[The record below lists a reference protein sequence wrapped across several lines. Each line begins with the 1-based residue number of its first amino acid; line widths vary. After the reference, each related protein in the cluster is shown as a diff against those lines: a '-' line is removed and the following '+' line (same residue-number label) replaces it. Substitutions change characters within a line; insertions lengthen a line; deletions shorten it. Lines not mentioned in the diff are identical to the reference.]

1 MVKIILRRNIFK
13 QGVLFVILALTISL
27 SIGILFYFALFG
39 FTKNELID
47 HRKVCWTARIWLL
60 LATFPNETY
69 FSWFW
74 TVLSL
79 SCLQWQLFVIANWVL
94 RLSIISVFANLFYI
108 TVTVFCPRP
117 RGHPLLI
124 FPASFNLHSLQKV
137 CCSVLCFRVFTFS
150 HFNFCSLVPEQK
162 NQYKRPNNTL
172 LQLNTHEKIP
182 RHRKYNDIQLYSLSV
197 PAHKDTGPFSLSSS
211 KLNSL
216 STFSKRET
224 PL

>member
-1 MVKIILRRNIFK
+1 MVKIILRRNIVK
-13 QGVLFVILALTISL
+13 QGVHFVILALTISL
-27 SIGILFYFALFG
+27 SIGILFYFALFC

-47 HRKVCWTARIWLL
+47 HRKVCWTACIWLL
-60 LATFPNETY
+60 LATFLNETC

-79 SCLQWQLFVIANWVL
+79 SCLQWQLFVITNWVL

-108 TVTVFCPRP
+108 TVTVFCPRL

-124 FPASFNLHSLQKV
+124 FPASFHLHSLQKV
-137 CCSVLCFRVFTFS
+137 YCSALFLVFTFS

-182 RHRKYNDIQLYSLSV
+182 RHRKYDDIQLYSLRV

-211 KLNSL
+211 KLNSW